1 MAVFAKGADPEQLER
16 LAAELQHDANSV
28 RSSCMVAGTAVRS
41 LGDSWAGGD
50 VGALV
55 ASWPRSEVALANAA
69 RTLATMSE
77 TVRRQAA
84 QQRGASAGRL
94 PGAGAGLGFASG
106 SGSGALPAP
115 SAAEGS
121 GSGAPPQG
129 PPSPQKDEG
138 AVGGLAGP
146 APVHDEQDTGPGAEA
161 AEGNGATW
169 AQSMT
174 GQAPHAKDAD
184 LALLAGDSYP
194 GVRARIA
201 GGPAVVGQYDSYSQ
215 IYPDQLKTMGLDPA
229 LFQTSVGMSAS
240 LYRDES
246 GRYVLAFAGTDSGG
260 DAFEDVTEGLGLAP
274 GLPDAQYMQACVL
287 AQRVQAALG
296 PDAGNLVFTGHS
308 LGGGLA
314 AVASIATGAP
324 AVTFN
329 AAGPGHSSITF
340 AHDVSTDPAT
350 RSRPT
355 LMTVLGLAVQGQ
367 VRAYHVAG
375 DALTSS
381 QEATPLPDALG
392 FPIRLDPPVSISGGL
407 ETTVANGISQ
417 HGMDSVI
424 AAITRGYAVGTPGR

>member
-1 MAVFAKGADPEQLER
+1 M
-16 LAAELQHDANSV
+16 
-28 RSSCMVAGTAVRS
+28 
-41 LGDSWAGGD
+41 
-50 VGALV
+50 
-55 ASWPRSEVALANAA
+55 
-69 RTLATMSE
+69 
-77 TVRRQAA
+77 
-84 QQRGASAGRL
+84 
-94 PGAGAGLGFASG
+94 
-106 SGSGALPAP
+106 
-115 SAAEGS
+115 
-121 GSGAPPQG
+121 
-129 PPSPQKDEG
+129 
-138 AVGGLAGP
+138 
-146 APVHDEQDTGPGAEA
+146 
-161 AEGNGATW
+161 
-169 AQSMT
+169 
-174 GQAPHAKDAD
+174 
-184 LALLAGDSYP
+184 
-194 GVRARIA
+194 RARIA

-215 IYPDQLKTMGLDPA
+215 IYPDQLRTMGLDPA

-240 LYRDES
+240 LYHYES
-246 GRYVLAFAGTDSGG
+246 GRYVLAFVGTDSGG

-274 GLPDAQYMQACVL
+274 GLPGAQYMQACVL

-392 FPIRLDPPVSISGGL
+392 FPIRLDPLVSISGGL